1 MNNTDKAVR
10 ETGKYELICMSF
22 DGEYQVERPTFDTLD
37 EVANYANDLGSKWYF
52 YPFTFAVTASAK
64 TIADSVFPLD
74 WAKGKRVKT
83 VARIF
88 KAASEKPENQ
98 NMNTQ
103 TEIRASFWEMHP
115 DFAPVRRTRKRQND
129 YPALIRCSF
138 VDYVDGLARDGEI
151 SEALASRVTL

>member
-1 MNNTDKAVR
+1 MSEIIAMDNTDLKAVTDSR
-10 ETGKYELICMSF
+10 TVAGRYRLICMSF

-88 KAASEKPENQ
+88 KAASEKPENH
-98 NMNTQ
+98 NMDAEQ
-103 TEIRASFWEMHP
+103 YA
-115 DFAPVRRTRKRQND
+115 FAV
-129 YPALIRCSF
+129 
-138 VDYVDGLARDGEI
+138 
-151 SEALASRVTL
+151 